1 MISAQTGFTVE
12 YLEEVKAAVEI
23 NADSFEGLAKLYNR
37 LHNNRLPTSTAN
49 RRIDIHQRR
58 LTEAYFLYIY
68 LELGQRYGLPN
79 YQIIENSDIDST
91 IMKHHQELHKRFR
104 NRWSKHRCNV
114 KGCGWCIT
122 IDGGLKPHRM
132 VCGAKLSG
140 VREFQNAGIKVVTG
154 CTKHPIY
161 NSKYCREHQSEE
173 SPAVTAETVS
183 GRTRQQLRKHRNDT
197 ASYSKAGQDD
207 VFVVESILDF
217 KKKSKKVLVKWVGFP
232 EATWEN
238 EDGIPKFIREYYE
251 KDTGRLG
258 KGLPNPKIK
267 STKQI
272 GDSVIHKLSWGD
284 DEGSEWVGEDFF
296 KMPDDDGE
304 LVSTVLTCNTRR

>member
-114 KGCGWCIT
+114 
-122 IDGGLKPHRM
+122 
-132 VCGAKLSG
+132 
-140 VREFQNAGIKVVTG
+140 
-154 CTKHPIY
+154 
-161 NSKYCREHQSEE
+161 
-173 SPAVTAETVS
+173 
-183 GRTRQQLRKHRNDT
+183 
-197 ASYSKAGQDD
+197 
-207 VFVVESILDF
+207 
-217 KKKSKKVLVKWVGFP
+217 
-232 EATWEN
+232 
-238 EDGIPKFIREYYE
+238 
-251 KDTGRLG
+251 
-258 KGLPNPKIK
+258 
-267 STKQI
+267 
-272 GDSVIHKLSWGD
+272 
-284 DEGSEWVGEDFF
+284 
-296 KMPDDDGE
+296 
-304 LVSTVLTCNTRR
+304 